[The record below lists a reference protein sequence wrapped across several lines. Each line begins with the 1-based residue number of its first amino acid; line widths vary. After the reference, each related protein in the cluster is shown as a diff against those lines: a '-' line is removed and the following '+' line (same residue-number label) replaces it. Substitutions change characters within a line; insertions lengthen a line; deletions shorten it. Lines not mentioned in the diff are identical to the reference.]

1 MDDLKVALITGA
13 SRGIGRGIALELAA
27 HKWSIVIN
35 YQSNEQAAIET
46 SERVQENGVDCIT
59 VKADIGIPSDREVL
73 VQSTIEKYGHIDL
86 LVNNAGIAPKRRLDV
101 LKTTEENYDNIM
113 SVNLKGPF
121 FLSQLVANEMIAG
134 IQSKVMKFAKMINIG
149 SISAYASSPNR
160 AEYCISKA
168 GMSMMTKIYADRLSE
183 YGIHVY
189 EIRPGVIE
197 TDMTNVVKQKYDTL
211 IEEGFTPIKRWGQP
225 SDVGKAVA
233 AIAAEYLPFSTGEI
247 INVDGGFH
255 MRRLK

>member
-101 LKTTEENYDNIM
+101 LKTTEENYDKIM
-113 SVNLKGPF
+113 AVNLKGPF

-134 IQSKVMKFAKMINIG
+134 IQSKVMKSAKMINIG

-233 AIAAEYLPFSTGEI
+233 AIVEEYFPFSTGEI

>member
-134 IQSKVMKFAKMINIG
+134 IQSKVMKSAKMINIG

-233 AIAAEYLPFSTGEI
+233 AIVEEYFPFSTGEI

>member
-1 MDDLKVALITGA
+1 MDNPKVALITGA
-13 SRGIGRGIALELAA
+13 SRGIGRGIALELAK
-27 HKWSIVIN
+27 HKWSIIIN
-35 YQSNEQAAIET
+35 YQSNEQAANET
-46 SERVQENGVDCIT
+46 LERVQENGVDCII
-59 VKADIGIPSDREVL
+59 VKADIGIPFDREEL
-73 VQSTIEKYGHIDL
+73 VKSAIEKYGHIDL

-101 LKTTEENYDNIM
+101 LKTTEENYDKIM

-134 IQSKVMKFAKMINIG
+134 IQSKVMKSAKMINIG

-168 GMSMMTKIYADRLSE
+168 GMSMMTKIYADCLSE
-183 YGIHVY
+183 YGIQVY

-197 TDMTNVVKQKYDTL
+197 TDMTSVVKQKYDTL

-225 SDVGKAVA
+225 SDVGRAVA
-233 AIAAEYLPFSTGEI
+233 AIAEEYFPFSTGEI

>member
-46 SERVQENGVDCIT
+46 SERVRENGVDCIT
-59 VKADIGIPSDREVL
+59 VKADIGIPSLREEL

-101 LKTTEENYDNIM
+101 LKTTEENYDKIM
-113 SVNLKGPF
+113 AVNLKGPF

-233 AIAAEYLPFSTGEI
+233 AIAEEYFPFSTGEI

>member
-1 MDDLKVALITGA
+1 
-13 SRGIGRGIALELAA
+13 
-27 HKWSIVIN
+27 
-35 YQSNEQAAIET
+35 
-46 SERVQENGVDCIT
+46 
-59 VKADIGIPSDREVL
+59 
-73 VQSTIEKYGHIDL
+73 
-86 LVNNAGIAPKRRLDV
+86 
-101 LKTTEENYDNIM
+101 
-113 SVNLKGPF
+113 
-121 FLSQLVANEMIAG
+121 
-134 IQSKVMKFAKMINIG
+134 MINIG

-168 GMSMMTKIYADRLSE
+168 GMSMMTKIYADRVSE

-233 AIAAEYLPFSTGEI
+233 AIAEEYFPFSTGEI

>member
-134 IQSKVMKFAKMINIG
+134 IQSKVM
-149 SISAYASSPNR
+149 
-160 AEYCISKA
+160 
-168 GMSMMTKIYADRLSE
+168 
-183 YGIHVY
+183 
-189 EIRPGVIE
+189 
-197 TDMTNVVKQKYDTL
+197 
-211 IEEGFTPIKRWGQP
+211 
-225 SDVGKAVA
+225 
-233 AIAAEYLPFSTGEI
+233 
-247 INVDGGFH
+247 
-255 MRRLK
+255 